1 MKTALTLRIEK
12 LHMRKLFI
20 ILFTA
25 TIVIVSS
32 CVKDN
37 AETFVL
43 VKTGTFFNK
52 EVKLSG
58 KNITLSDF
66 FIGKYEVTQKEW
78 VNIMGNN
85 PSAFKGD
92 NLPVEM
98 VSWYDCIEYCNKRSI
113 IEGLAPYYNIDTN
126 NIDAN
131 NISELDSIKWIIS
144 INENANGYRLP
155 TEAEWH
161 YAANGGNKGKDYK
174 FSGSNEIDKVGWYW
188 KNSGDSTLTGT
199 WNWSKI
205 EKNNNS
211 TKPVGLK
218 KPNKLGL
225 YDMSGNVREWSMEW
239 YEDSEVEP
247 GLFRIWK
254 GGGWIGGE
262 HACRPSYRGKFEANG
277 KGPDQGFRLC
287 RSKL

>member
-1 MKTALTLRIEK
+1 MIKKIIFILPLIW
-12 LHMRKLFI
+12 I
-20 ILFTA
+20 ILHSCKKTNHDNFILIKGDSFI
-25 TIVIVSS
+25 TISS
-32 CVKDN
+32 YHYEKG
-37 AETFVL
+37 EY
-43 VKTGTFFNK
+43 
-52 EVKLSG
+52 
-58 KNITLSDF
+58 ISDF
-66 FIGKYEVTQKEW
+66 YISKYEVTQKEW
-78 VNIMGNN
+78 VTIMGSN
-85 PSAFKGD
+85 PSVFKGD

-113 IEGLAPYYNIDTN
+113 IEGLDPYYNIDTN
-126 NIDAN
+126 KIDTN

-144 INENANGYRLP
+144 INEKANGYRLP
-155 TEAEWH
+155 TEAEWQ
-161 YAANGGNKGKDYK
+161 YAASEGHKSKDYK

-225 YDMSGNVREWSMEW
+225 YDMSGNVREWCMEW
-239 YEDSEVEP
+239 YEDSVVEP